1 MNSKPR
7 SQASKG
13 LTWGALVALLAIA
26 VIGAAV
32 WWLIRT
38 PGLQGWPAFWGFG
51 ALGVVVAMVI
61 LHGIY
66 ETRRIRRAVAEALRG
81 RLPLTDEEFGSRFYE
96 PEVAQVAARL
106 RRLLAENLD
115 SDLGGMIP
123 ADDFENWLALS
134 SGPDSAADTFFE
146 ELAIEF
152 QLSRKAPWPDR
163 FESFDALVKFVGQHS
178 QRKNNAP
185 SMVVNK

>member
-1 MNSKPR
+1 MNSKPQ
-7 SQASKG
+7 SQPSKG
-13 LTWGALVALLAIA
+13 LTWGALVALQAIA
-26 VIGAAV
+26 VSGAVA
-32 WWLIRT
+32 WLLIRT
-38 PGLQGWPAFWGFG
+38 PDLGRLPALWGFG
-51 ALGVVVAMVI
+51 ALGVVVAVLI

-81 RLPLTDEEFGSRFYE
+81 RPPLTDEEFGSRFYN

-134 SGPDSAADTFFE
+134 SGAGLRRGYVLRRTGHRVPIDPR
-146 ELAIEF
+146 
-152 QLSRKAPWPDR
+152 LSVAGA
-163 FESFDALVKFVGQHS
+163 F
-178 QRKNNAP
+178 
-185 SMVVNK
+185 